1 MFLSLDPLVPELAHI
16 YKTDRARYEATAR
29 DWTRKYAS
37 KFRKNKDI
45 QDCIFNFLN
54 SVKRE
59 RCMQF
64 KKRDWKL
71 YLYNNK

>member
-37 KFRKNKDI
+37 KF
-45 QDCIFNFLN
+45 
-54 SVKRE
+54 
-59 RCMQF
+59 
-64 KKRDWKL
+64 KK
-71 YLYNNK
+71 

>member
-37 KFRKNKDI
+37 KFRKNKDV
-45 QDCIFNFLN
+45 QDCIFNFF
-54 SVKRE
+54 KQ
-59 RCMQF
+59 C
-64 KKRDWKL
+64 KKRKMHAI
-71 YLYNNK
+71 